1 MIVPLQLVLEEWCH
15 ELSIMQDPGILQPI
29 MGGIHRAIIA
39 GIHRAT
45 MTGIH
50 NPIMTGIV

>member
-29 MGGIHRAIIA
+29 MGGIHRA
-39 GIHRAT
+39 T

-50 NPIMTGIV
+50 NPIITGIV